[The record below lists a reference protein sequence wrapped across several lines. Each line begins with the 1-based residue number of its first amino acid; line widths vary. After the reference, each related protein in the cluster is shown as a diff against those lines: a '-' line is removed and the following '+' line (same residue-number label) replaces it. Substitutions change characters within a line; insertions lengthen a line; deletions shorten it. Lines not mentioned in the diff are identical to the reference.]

1 MCTCDE
7 FVNIEQMDVKT
18 AFLYGLIDQLIY
30 VEIPKGS
37 EDQTNKAKV
46 CKLLK
51 ALYGLKQSLRFWYES
66 LSKFVFDKLGLNLC
80 HSQRSQRTI
89 VSTFVDDIK
98 ILGSKGSGVIDR
110 VKAELTYAFE
120 MFDMGEISFYL
131 RIRVNRD
138 RKQHTIK
145 LSQPAYIEKVLQKFH
160 LH

>member
-1 MCTCDE
+1 MHQCRS
-7 FVNIEQMDVKT
+7 QH
-18 AFLYGLIDQLIY
+18 
-30 VEIPKGS
+30 
-37 EDQTNKAKV
+37 
-46 CKLLK
+46 
-51 ALYGLKQSLRFWYES
+51 
-66 LSKFVFDKLGLNLC
+66 LC
-80 HSQRSQRTI
+80 HSQRPQRII

-98 ILGSKGSGVIDR
+98 ILGSKGSGVIDC

-120 MFDMGEISFYL
+120 MIDMGEISFYL